1 MRASNKVRKETQIGV
16 LRAGKH
22 QSGRGHARSLRRRHC
37 EALEIKR
44 RKKGTI

>member
-1 MRASNKVRKETQIGV
+1 MVKSDKVLKETQIGV

-22 QSGRGHARSLRRRHC
+22 QSGRGRARSLRRRHC